1 MDNTNKRMKNNQQPQ
16 QIDLVELCR
25 ELLHKAWI
33 IVLCGIVGAVAAM
46 GYATYMVKPVYQS
59 DYLLYVLSK
68 TTSVTSIV
76 DFQLGNVLTADFQ
89 TIAKSKPVLDA
100 AIEELKSTT
109 GKEFTRGQL
118 ADSVMITNE
127 ENTRLLRITVRCGDP
142 EDACAI
148 ANAIGDATA
157 SQMAEITRTDPPT
170 TVERAEVNYAPVS
183 AGMRSYVIKGVL
195 LMMVLSAGII
205 TVLYLMNDKIR
216 TEEDIERYLD
226 SPVLAVLPLRKGRKV
241 PKEDD

>member
-1 MDNTNKRMKNNQQPQ
+1 METSNKKMNNNPQ
-16 QIDLVELCR
+16 QIDLIEVCR
-25 ELLHKAWI
+25 ELLRKAWI

-89 TIAKSKPVLDA
+89 TIAKSKPVFDA
-100 AIEELKSTT
+100 AIEELEATT
-109 GKEFTRGQL
+109 GKKFTRGQL
-118 ADSVMITNE
+118 AEAVNVTNQ

-170 TVERAEVNYAPVS
+170 TVERAEVNHAPVS
-183 AGMRSYVIKGVL
+183 PGMLNYVIKGIIM
-195 LMMVLSAGII
+195 MMVFAGAII
-205 TVLYLMNDKIR
+205 AVRFLMNDKIR

-226 SPVLAVLPLRKGRKV
+226 SSVLAVLPLRRGRKV
-241 PKEDD
+241 QQEE